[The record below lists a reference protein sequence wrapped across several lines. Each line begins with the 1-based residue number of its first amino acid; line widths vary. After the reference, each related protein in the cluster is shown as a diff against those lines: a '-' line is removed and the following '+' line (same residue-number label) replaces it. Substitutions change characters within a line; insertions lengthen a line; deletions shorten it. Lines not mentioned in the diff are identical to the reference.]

1 MIKVDQMCDCT
12 TVAELQTGQEKT
24 FKLFVHE
31 MLHSAL
37 EVLAQ
42 RLRLLR
48 ALELLKRKKVNT
60 WNDSKFTFEVVHARR
75 VIQKERGLLPYQ
87 GLQTK
92 YGPII
97 IELLESVLPPQKVAI
112 MHCKAHQFNNTPVNY
127 SN

>member
-24 FKLFVHE
+24 LKLFVHE
-31 MLHSAL
+31 RLHNAL
-37 EVLAQ
+37 GVLAQ
-42 RLRLLR
+42 RQII
-48 ALELLKRKKVNT
+48 ESTGTTKKKKVNT

-75 VIQKERGLLPYQ
+75 VIQKERGLLSYQ
-87 GLQTK
+87 GSQIK
-92 YGPII
+92 HGPII

>member
-24 FKLFVHE
+24 LKLFVHE
-31 MLHSAL
+31 RLHNAL
-37 EVLAQ
+37 GVLAQ
-42 RLRLLR
+42 RQII
-48 ALELLKRKKVNT
+48 ESTGTTKKKKVNT
-60 WNDSKFTFEVVHARR
+60 WYDSKFTFEVVHARR
-75 VIQKERGLLPYQ
+75 VIQKERGLLSYQ
-87 GLQTK
+87 GSQIK
-92 YGPII
+92 HGPII